1 MSPAWTIDAL
11 LKGLKAFSV
20 IEKYSKTTNRASIV
34 QAGDILEQIL
44 KFSGP

>member
-11 LKGLKAFSV
+11 LVGLKYLLITEKAFKPS
-20 IEKYSKTTNRASIV
+20 NRASIV

-44 KFSGP
+44 KI